1 MPPPI
6 FIITGASGSGKSSI
20 TDSII
25 KRKSLPVVKFKTC
38 TTRLKRP
45 NERHGRD
52 YWFLTR
58 QEFERQI
65 KGNNLYEW
73 ADVYGQYYGS
83 SKIEM
88 QRLLKGNKPILMLTN
103 VQGAK
108 TLKKALPQAITIYI
122 DAPVSDLKRRLIK
135 RGAEMNDM
143 KKRLATIPKE
153 APYKEKADFV
163 VKNKDGQLIQ
173 AVNIVVG
180 IIRQTIAKT

>member
-1 MPPPI
+1 
-6 FIITGASGSGKSSI
+6 
-20 TDSII
+20 
-25 KRKSLPVVKFKTC
+25 
-38 TTRLKRP
+38 
-45 NERHGRD
+45 
-52 YWFLTR
+52 
-58 QEFERQI
+58 
-65 KGNNLYEW
+65 
-73 ADVYGQYYGS
+73 
-83 SKIEM
+83 M